1 MSQFILILAYM
12 LTFFFRSRGA
22 CALHLFQTTVNLVK
36 RRRLRQCHID
46 THDLTFEVSQ
56 FIDLFGYNFD
66 IDDGAESK
74 FGKHKEVIAL

>member
-1 MSQFILILAYM
+1 M

-22 CALHLFQTTVNLVK
+22 LHLLQTTVNLVK

-46 THDLTFEVSQ
+46 THGLTFKVSQ

>member
-1 MSQFILILAYM
+1 M

-22 CALHLFQTTVNLVK
+22 LHLLQTTVNLVK

-46 THDLTFEVSQ
+46 THGLTFEVSQ
-56 FIDLFGYNFD
+56 FIDLFDCNFD

-74 FGKHKEVIAL
+74 FGKHK

>member
-1 MSQFILILAYM
+1 M

-22 CALHLFQTTVNLVK
+22 CALHLLQTTVNLVK

-46 THDLTFEVSQ
+46 THGLTSNSEVSQ

>member
-1 MSQFILILAYM
+1 M
-12 LTFFFRSRGA
+12 LTFFFDREVHFICFKPAVS
-22 CALHLFQTTVNLVK
+22 LVK

>member
-1 MSQFILILAYM
+1 M
-12 LTFFFRSRGA
+12 LTFFFQSRGA
-22 CALHLFQTTVNLVK
+22 CALHLLQTTVSLVK
-36 RRRLRQCHID
+36 RRRLSQCHID
-46 THDLTFEVSQ
+46 THGLTSNSEVSQ

>member
-1 MSQFILILAYM
+1 M

-22 CALHLFQTTVNLVK
+22 LHLLQTTVNLDK

-46 THDLTFEVSQ
+46 THDLTSEVSK
-56 FIDLFGYNFD
+56 FIGRKDIFGYKFD